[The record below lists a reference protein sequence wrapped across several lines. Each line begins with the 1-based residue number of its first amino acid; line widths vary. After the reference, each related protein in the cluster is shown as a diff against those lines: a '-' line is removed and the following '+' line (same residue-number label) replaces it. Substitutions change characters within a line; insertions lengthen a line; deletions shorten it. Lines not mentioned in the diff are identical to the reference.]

1 MNLKKRIVQLI
12 VLGMIIAALVV
23 GDIAIAIAIVLA
35 VLLFGFWLQHRH
47 YVRRSEE
54 RLQAQD

>member
-12 VLGMIIAALVV
+12 MLGMMIAVLVV
-23 GDIAIAIAIVLA
+23 GDVAIAIVIVLT
-35 VLLFGFWLQHRH
+35 VLLIGFWLQHRH

-54 RLQAQD
+54 KLQAQD

>member
-12 VLGMIIAALVV
+12 MLGMIVAAPAV
-23 GDIAIAIAIVLA
+23 GDVAIAIAIVLV
-35 VLLFGFWLQHRH
+35 VLLIGFWLQHRH

-54 RLQAQD
+54 KLQAQD